1 MTVKD
6 SNSSS
11 SNAEPSAQDV
21 GAGVGRNWAKKEP
34 DDMGLKP
41 VHANWLSAASS
52 ILTSFFYSPPS
63 GTLVNNCA
71 LACAGL

>member
-11 SNAEPSAQDV
+11 SSNAEPNAQ
-21 GAGVGRNWAKKEP
+21 GVGRNWAKKEP
-34 DDMGLKP
+34 DDMRLKP

-52 ILTSFFYSPPS
+52 ILTSFSYFTASFPLSPLWHS
-63 GTLVNNCA
+63 G
-71 LACAGL
+71 

>member
-11 SNAEPSAQDV
+11 NAERSAQDV

-52 ILTSFFYSPPS
+52 ILTSFSYFTPFRTLPP
-63 GTLVNNCA
+63 LVLC
-71 LACAGL
+71 LTTVR